1 MDWLWLVAGSGWLV
15 ALAALMTAR
24 RVSRRLGHL
33 SEQYWELKFEHGE
46 LKARVKTLAPTA
58 DEIAAAQ
65 PAVKETFVP
74 LTSIKRSS

>member
-24 RVSRRLGHL
+24 RVSRRVGHL
-33 SEQYWELKFEHGE
+33 AEQYWELKLDHGE
-46 LKARVKTLAPTA
+46 LKTRVKTLAPTP
-58 DEIAAAQ
+58 EEMAAAQ
-65 PAVKETFVP
+65 PPVKQTFVP